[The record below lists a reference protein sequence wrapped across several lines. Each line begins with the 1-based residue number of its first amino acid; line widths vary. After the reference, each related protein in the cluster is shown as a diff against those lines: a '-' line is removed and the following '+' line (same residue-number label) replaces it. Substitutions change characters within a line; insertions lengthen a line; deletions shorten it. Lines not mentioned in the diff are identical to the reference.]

1 MDKNRKFNGLL
12 KRILPTMLS
21 TTLGISTP
29 ISMSAEST
37 TKKPA
42 NSQLED
48 KISSIEYK
56 LFEASSLVSTQNAP
70 GMVKMTARQIGVSL
84 PNGKV
89 EVLFTDDPNSA
100 ALPDYCLV
108 VTYKNQPK
116 LMPHEEFL
124 DAGLDGLKQ
133 SKNVNSDSDL
143 LIVEDEYNTREIN
156 GVLEE
161 KLSSLSNE
169 ELKEKNSMLFRYL
182 TQVLAYSSNS
192 AGALEAIKPND
203 LGIQNPR
210 EIPQAGFLAWSELS
224 SGFEVSSL
232 DVIFRDKLFDRIEL
246 IRIDPNKYKFSV
258 HNDPSLRTIEK
269 WREDLGALAVINTSF
284 YHRDPYGFPL
294 TPIISNGATKGPK
307 SWKTLDKRCGAFL
320 AEPVDSNVPLVKIV
334 EFENNSVVNM
344 QQLGYKEGILNYP
357 CLLHPDKNL
366 VGQYLLRPQRRANRT
381 FICLDRESKVIL
393 GTTENGF
400 FDLGRLGRFLDSV
413 TELNLEYALNMD
425 GGPPACMTIKAG
437 DFEYTHYGSWEVNE
451 GSSSNNGD
459 FKYGWTNR
467 NALEWKIPNVL
478 AVKKR

>member
-294 TPIISNGATKGPK
+294 TPIISNGVTKGPK

-320 AEPVDSNVPLVKIV
+320 AEPVDSNGPLVKMV

-357 CLLHPDKNL
+357 CLLHTDKNH

-381 FICLDRESKVIL
+381 FICLDREGKVIL
-393 GTTENGF
+393 GTTE
-400 FDLGRLGRFLDSV
+400 
-413 TELNLEYALNMD
+413 
-425 GGPPACMTIKAG
+425 
-437 DFEYTHYGSWEVNE
+437 
-451 GSSSNNGD
+451 
-459 FKYGWTNR
+459 